1 MLVQSIKMAW
11 ESIRTSKMRSFLTML
26 GIIIGVYALVVLVSI
41 VDGATGSITDSINSL
56 GSSSLSITILDSKGN
71 PLSLSEIRSL
81 TGVGNIDLVSPATQ
95 TNLQVK
101 NGYASEN
108 ITMYGVTPEF
118 EKINDLDIAYGRFIK
133 EPDLDNHTNVVI
145 VNQDVTE
152 DILKVANPA
161 NAVGQT
167 LNIAGANYTV
177 VGVLGKSE
185 NNMSAFML
193 TNYVAYLPYSSLI
206 RLSPN
211 VSRNITSFVAS
222 AKDGKLSQ
230 AQIEMEE
237 LMKKRLKND
246 EDAYTVFN
254 FDDVM
259 SAMDDVMGTMSVVM
273 GGVAAISLLVGGI
286 GIMNIML
293 VSVTERT
300 KEIGIR
306 KAIGASRKTI
316 LMQFLIEALVLS
328 VFGCAIGIGFSW
340 LTLRIIGA
348 IKPSI
353 DFGLSG
359 TVVVLATLFS
369 MGIGLIFGLYPAN
382 KAAKMKPIDA
392 LRFDG

>member
-56 GSSSLSITILDSKGN
+56 GSSSLSITITDSKGN
-71 PLSLSEIRSL
+71 PLTLSEVRGFAG
-81 TGVGNIDLVSPATQ
+81 TGTIDLVSPATQ
-95 TNLQVK
+95 TTLQVK
-101 NGYASEN
+101 NGYTSEN
-108 ITMYGVTPEF
+108 ILVYGVTPEYGT
-118 EKINDLDIAYGRFIK
+118 INELDIAYGRFIK
-133 EPDLDNHTNVVI
+133 EPDLENNTNVVV

-152 DILKVANPA
+152 DILQVSDPS

-167 LNIAGANYTV
+167 LNIGGTNYTV
-177 VGVLGKSE
+177 IGVIETS
-185 NNMSAFML
+185 NNSSSALML
-193 TNYVAYLPYSSLI
+193 TSYAAYIPYSSMI
-206 RLSPN
+206 RLSSN

-222 AKDGKLSQ
+222 AKDGDLSQ
-230 AQIEMEE
+230 AQKEMEE
-237 LMKKRLKND
+237 ILKKRFKND

-254 FDDVM
+254 FNDVM
-259 SAMDDVMGTMSVVM
+259 TAMDDVMGTMSVVM

-306 KAIGASRKTI
+306 KAIGASRRTI

-328 VFGCAIGIGFSW
+328 VFGCIIGIGFSW
-340 LTLRIIGA
+340 VTLRIIGA
-348 IKPSI
+348 INPNIS
-353 DFGLSG
+353 FGLSG
-359 TVVVLATLFS
+359 GVVLLATLFS
-369 MGIGLIFGLYPAN
+369 MAIGLIFGLYPAN

>member
-1 MLVQSIKMAW
+1 MLAQSIKMAW

-56 GSSSLSITILDSKGN
+56 GSSSLSINISDNKGN
-71 PLSLSEIRSL
+71 PLSLSEIRNLS
-81 TGVGNIDLVSPATQ
+81 GVGTIDQVSPATQ
-95 TNLQVK
+95 TTLQVK
-101 NGYASEN
+101 NGYSSEN
-108 ITMYGVTPEF
+108 MTTYGVTPEF
-118 EKINDLDIAYGRFIK
+118 AAINELDIAYGRFVK

-152 DILKVANPA
+152 DILKVSNPA
-161 NAVGQT
+161 NAIGQT
-167 LNIAGANYTV
+167 LNIAGRNFKV
-177 VGVLGKSE
+177 IGVLGKDE
-185 NNMSAFML
+185 NNNSAFML
-193 TNYVAYLPYSSLI
+193 TNYVAYVPYSSLV
-206 RLSPN
+206 RLSSR
-211 VSRNITSFVAS
+211 VSRNISSFVVS
-222 AKDGKLSQ
+222 AKDGNLSQ
-230 AQIEMEE
+230 AQTE
-237 LMKKRLKND
+237 LKELLKKRFKND
-246 EDAYTVFN
+246 EKAYTVFN
-254 FDDVM
+254 FNDVM
-259 SAMDDVMGTMSVVM
+259 GAMDDVMGTMSVVM

-306 KAIGASRKTI
+306 KAIGASRRTI

-328 VFGCAIGIGFSW
+328 VFGCIIGIGLSW
-340 LTLRIIGA
+340 MTLRIIGT
-348 IKPSI
+348 IKPTI

-359 TVVVLATLFS
+359 SVVLLATVFS

>member
-1 MLVQSIKMAW
+1 MLAQSIKMAW

-56 GSSSLSITILDSKGN
+56 GSSSLSINISDSKGN
-71 PLSLSEIRSL
+71 PLPLSEIRGL
-81 TGVGNIDLVSPATQ
+81 TGVGTIDLVSPATQ
-95 TNLQVK
+95 TTLQVK
-101 NGYASEN
+101 NGYSSEN
-108 ITMYGVTPEF
+108 MTTYGVTPEF
-118 EKINDLDIAYGRFIK
+118 AAINELDIAYGRFIK

-152 DILKVANPA
+152 DILKVSNPA
-161 NAVGQT
+161 NAIGQT
-167 LNIAGANYTV
+167 ISIAGRNFTV
-177 VGVLGKSE
+177 VGVMGKAD
-185 NNMSAFML
+185 NNNTGFML
-193 TNYVAYLPYSSLI
+193 TNYVAYVPYSSLV
-206 RLSPN
+206 RLSSR
-211 VSRNITSFVAS
+211 VSRNISSFVVS
-222 AKDGKLSQ
+222 AKDGNLSQ
-230 AQIEMEE
+230 AQSE
-237 LMKKRLKND
+237 LKELLKKRFKND
-246 EDAYTVFN
+246 ERAYTVFN
-254 FDDVM
+254 FNDVM
-259 SAMDDVMGTMSVVM
+259 GAMDDVMGTMSVVM

-306 KAIGASRKTI
+306 KAIGASRRTI

-328 VFGCAIGIGFSW
+328 VFGCIIGIGLSW
-340 LTLRIIGA
+340 MTLRIIGA
-348 IKPSI
+348 IKPTI

-359 TVVVLATLFS
+359 SVVLLATIFS